1 MFQPSVQIQA
11 ACLLGALVL
20 VAAPPVAAQDLDA
33 LKARVLEACGGEKP
47 LPSRGR
53 ILSGDVARGDLVVIP
68 APLVPLPVH
77 ACPLCKQPMVNVPL
91 WKERPGV
98 DSSAE
103 WTAHVCER
111 DELFFA
117 TQHGFRCHAEC
128 GPFVLPRP
136 GEKAARIALPWGA
149 LPETPVAPRPKST
162 WPVPDGSMW
171 TEDAPDGR
179 LVVRNA
185 QRTLFHEP
193 ADAGNVE
200 MGMFGDACKVSPSAR
215 LVAFARSQS
224 PLIVGDLGTGA
235 VRARLPMRGSN
246 VVVVAIAPDGDEVVF
261 LVAEAGQQTPSLR
274 RLDVASGKVIEVARG
289 MEHGPSDILFADRA
303 ELLITAAHSHHG
315 VITAYAMGGTARRWQ
330 VTVDGTWTG
339 WRSHTLSPDHK
350 RLLVITRGGR
360 RAARRRT
367 RRGERRRGTNH
378 RPEVDRGPQ
387 RWCGRRLH
395 RRQPPICVDHERWS
409 DRAQQHRHAPRH
421 ARALRLRRPVRIAA
435 LGRRGPRSADDGRG
449 GRPVVLAGRSLPGAA
464 VTTWTCGRARAVAGG

>member
-193 ADAGNVE
+193 ADAGNVA

-350 RLLVITRGGR
+350 RLLVITRGGLHAELLDVANGVVER
-360 RAARRRT
+360 TIDLKSIAGHSGGAGAAFTDDSRQYAWITSDGRIVRSSIAT
-367 RRGERRRGTNH
+367 PRDMHVHFGCAGPFGSLRWADEDRGLLTTDEEGARLFW
-378 RPEVDRGPQ
+378 PVDRFLAPQ
-387 RWCGRRLH
+387 
-395 RRQPPICVDHERWS
+395 
-409 DRAQQHRHAPRH
+409 
-421 ARALRLRRPVRIAA
+421 
-435 LGRRGPRSADDGRG
+435 
-449 GRPVVLAGRSLPGAA
+449 
-464 VTTWTCGRARAVAGG
+464 